1 MKKLDL
7 HRTRHDE
14 VRNKTIR
21 FIEHNWDSGKE
32 AEIITGN
39 SPKMKAL
46 VMIVLD
52 EYGLT
57 YRVGRILDV
66 NNTGYLVINFE

>member
-21 FIEHNWDSGKE
+21 FVEHHWGLGKE
-32 AEIITGN
+32 VEIITGN
-39 SPKMKAL
+39 SSEMKAL

-52 EYGLT
+52 EYGLS
-57 YRVGRILDV
+57 YQIGRKFDL
-66 NNTGYLVINFE
+66 NRGYITVFLE